1 VKVDLVEEL
10 GLGARELV
18 AFTGG
23 GGKTTLLLELSRQ
36 LADRGE
42 RVLAT
47 TTTELGLDQTEGVNV
62 VWSLDPFQLE
72 SALDSS
78 GTVFLLSESDDR
90 KVRGYEPEI
99 VDELFAES
107 SAAYV
112 LVEADG
118 SRGRPLK
125 APADHEPVIPA
136 AASTVVVVMGI
147 DAVGR
152 TLFEAAHRPAT
163 AAALTGLAVSDL
175 ITAEAAATVL
185 THADGGLR
193 GIPAT
198 ARVVIALTKV
208 GAGSEAVAERIAGL
222 VARHQRVDRVVVV
235 PLDGRSAT
243 TPPMDR

>member
-1 VKVDLVEEL
+1 VKADLIEQI

-23 GGKTTLLLELSRQ
+23 GGKTTLLLDLSRQ
-36 LADRGE
+36 LAARGDRIL
-42 RVLAT
+42 VT
-47 TTTELGLDQTEGVNV
+47 TTTRLGLDQTEGVEL

-72 SALDSS
+72 SALDSA
-78 GTVFLLSESDDR
+78 GIVFVLSERDDH

-99 VDELFAES
+99 VDELFADT

-147 DAVGR
+147 DAIGR
-152 TLFEAAHRPAT
+152 TIFEAAHRPA
-163 AAALTGLAVSDL
+163 AAMALTGLAESDH
-175 ITAEAAATVL
+175 ITAEAAATIL
-185 THADGGLR
+185 THVDGGLK
-193 GIPAT
+193 GIPAP

-208 GAGSEAVAERIAGL
+208 APSSQAEAERIAGL
-222 VARHQRVDRVVVV
+222 VAQHRRVDRVLSI
-235 PLDGRSAT
+235 PFSGGSAP
-243 TPPMDR
+243 TPPVD